1 MKRYVQCSSN
11 KLTGWLQS
19 PDVDDLVSEMDA
31 REKRLVGKIA
41 NAGVLESYVL
51 GIVDSID
58 LLRSEIS
65 PAFDTF
71 LSMLVERM

>member
-1 MKRYVQCSSN
+1 MRRYIQCSN
-11 KLTGWLQS
+11 RTTEWLQS
-19 PDVDDLVSEMDA
+19 PEVDDLVSEMTA

-71 LSMLVERM
+71 LSMLLERM